1 MSLAASGVYES
12 GAAAWQAA
20 DPATDAVASIIEAGR
35 FAAARGWVPA
45 TSGNLSVRSG
55 ADRIA
60 ITGSGLDK
68 GALTPRDILT
78 AVLDEPAPPG
88 SSAET
93 GLHLALYR
101 RSPAIGA
108 VVHIHAPNATIM
120 SRRLAARGAVVLEGY
135 ELVKAFAGVRSHE
148 VALTVPIFPNSQ
160 DIPALAETV
169 DRALGPAPAVPGYL
183 LAGHGL
189 YAWGT
194 TMREALR
201 HAEAFEFLFGCEIAG
216 GAA

>member
-1 MSLAASGVYES
+1 MSLAASAVHDS
-12 GAAAWQAA
+12 AAPAWPAA
-20 DPATDAVASIIEAGR
+20 DAVTAIIEAGR
-35 FAAARGWVPA
+35 FVAARGWVPA
-45 TSGNLSVRSG
+45 TSGNLSIRS
-55 ADRIA
+55 APDRIA
-60 ITGSGLDK
+60 ITASGLDK
-68 GALTPRDILT
+68 GALEPRDVLT
-78 AVLDEPAPPG
+78 AVIDEPPPPG

-108 VVHIHAPNATIM
+108 VVHLHAPNSTIL

-135 ELVKAFAGVRSHE
+135 ELQKAFAGVRSHE
-148 VALTVPIFPNSQ
+148 VALTVPIFANSQ
-160 DIPALAETV
+160 DIAALADTV
-169 DRALGPAPAVPGYL
+169 ERGLGEAPVAPGYL

-189 YAWGT
+189 YAWGA